1 MIYQLFLEIINYH
14 QDVLVGFYF
23 TKIYGE
29 NYISQ
34 LPESA
39 KALYKNNIELI
50 QLDYEKKILQLK
62 NPNRDKFYWPKNLK
76 NNDLELIYTK
86 EDFANM
92 LDYFEQ
98 NQPGVIGFNNFFI

>member
-29 NYISQ
+29 KFISQ

-39 KALYKNNIELI
+39 KALYKNNIDLI
-50 QLDYEKKILQLK
+50 QSDYENKILQLK
-62 NPNRDKFYWPKNLK
+62 NPNRNKFYWPKNLK
-76 NNDLELIYTK
+76 FNDIQLIYNK
-86 EDFANM
+86 ENFIEM
-92 LDYFEQ
+92 LDYFEN
-98 NQPGVIGFNNFFI
+98 NQPEVIGIKKIL